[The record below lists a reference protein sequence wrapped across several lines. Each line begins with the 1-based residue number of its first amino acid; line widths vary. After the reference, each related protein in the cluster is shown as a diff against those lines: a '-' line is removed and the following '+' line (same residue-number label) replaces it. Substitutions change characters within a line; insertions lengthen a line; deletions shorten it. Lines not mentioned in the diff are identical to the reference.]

1 MRSVRNSVIKQLAGT
16 LVFSL
21 GMVLGPIGSSQA
33 AEEITLRFGPFEQTV
48 KVEEVET
55 YAKTGQLSPNLQLF
69 SPFLTPSVRKGL
81 TTKLDLN
88 PKVVGRVVG
97 DLLKSPAG
105 QQLMANVQTASP
117 GLTPELV
124 QVGVSLAAAQ
134 FGAVDAI
141 GVLRTIPTKTVTIDL
156 SQAAA
161 IASKINLNYWKSQAL
176 GGLLEKSLF
185 VEDTA
190 NFKSAIDPSVP
201 GPIAYQRQSLKLVD
215 GTRNDRDVPV
225 DLYLSEAATPG
236 SPTVVISPGFEASK
250 SFLGYLGRHFA
261 SHGINTIVVEHPS
274 VLNLFKLS
282 AFDVEKLLPSQE
294 LLDRPK
300 DLQFALNELGKES
313 NLKLNLNQVVVLG
326 HSMGGYDALA
336 LAGGELQ
343 LDELRQFCQQR
354 NRLITRSPGDWL
366 QCAGKSIKER
376 SLNLKDNRVIG
387 TIVLNPVAG
396 QIFGKSGLKQLTT
409 PTLMLTSTEDALTPT
424 FDQQLQPFM
433 QLPTPKYLIT
443 AIGATHLSVSD
454 RFNAKN
460 DDKALIKERVG
471 SDTENL
477 RAVVRGTSLAF
488 VKQFMNDRDQYKPF
502 LTAGYV
508 QSRSTAE
515 LPLRLN
521 SELPSSVTRLL
532 NFAGVF

>member
-1 MRSVRNSVIKQLAGT
+1 M
-16 LVFSL
+16 
-21 GMVLGPIGSSQA
+21 
-33 AEEITLRFGPFEQTV
+33 
-48 KVEEVET
+48 
-55 YAKTGQLSPNLQLF
+55 
-69 SPFLTPSVRKGL
+69 
-81 TTKLDLN
+81 
-88 PKVVGRVVG
+88 
-97 DLLKSPAG
+97 
-105 QQLMANVQTASP
+105 
-117 GLTPELV
+117 
-124 QVGVSLAAAQ
+124 
-134 FGAVDAI
+134 
-141 GVLRTIPTKTVTIDL
+141 
-156 SQAAA
+156 
-161 IASKINLNYWKSQAL
+161 
-176 GGLLEKSLF
+176 
-185 VEDTA
+185 
-190 NFKSAIDPSVP
+190 
-201 GPIAYQRQSLKLVD
+201 D
-215 GTRNDRDVPV
+215 GTRNDREVPV

-274 VLNLFKLS
+274 VLNLFRLS

-294 LLDRPK
+294 LLNRPK

-313 NLKLNLNQVVVLG
+313 NLKLNLNQVIVLG

-343 LDELRQFCQQR
+343 LDELRQFCQQG

-454 RFNAKN
+454 RFNSSN

-477 RAVVRGTSLAF
+477 RTVVRGTSLAF

-508 QSRSTAE
+508 QSRSTSN

-521 SELPSSVTRLL
+521 SELPSSITRLL

>member
-1 MRSVRNSVIKQLAGT
+1 MRSVRSSVIKQLAGT

-21 GMVLGPIGSSQA
+21 GLVVGPIGSSQA

-141 GVLRTIPTKTVTIDL
+141 GVLKTIPTKTVTIDL

-190 NFKSAIDPSVP
+190 NFNSAIDPSVP

-215 GTRNDRDVPV
+215 GTRNDREVPV

-250 SFLGYLGRHFA
+250 TFLGYLGNHFA

-282 AFDVEKLLPSQE
+282 EFDVEKLLPSQE

-300 DLQFALNELGKES
+300 DLQFALNELGKGS

-354 NRLITRSPGDWL
+354 NRLITRSPADWL

-396 QIFGKSGLKQLTT
+396 QIFGKSGLKKLTT

-433 QLPTPKYLIT
+433 QLPTPKYLVT

-477 RAVVRGTSLAF
+477 RAVVRGISLAF
-488 VKQFMNDRDQYKPF
+488 VKQFMNDGDQYKPF

-532 NFAGVF
+532 NFAGMF